1 MPLKPRTLS
10 RSGPE
15 SGRYGVSAR
24 WALAAFVLGAS
35 LSGADALADDDE
47 ITLER
52 EHGWPAGTIQE
63 QLNRDTTLIPY
74 GKGALF
80 VPAMTNPLD
89 EPPVAVWK
97 DGERVGEGTTGQR
110 IIMEPGTYEVRIGSG
125 ARQQRI
131 AIQSTIRERFTTV
144 IPVSWAGL
152 AIHVVDERFS
162 SLRGSYEIIRV
173 DDREYM
179 GIGFG
184 TDEQAGEPVTT
195 WVLRPGLYKI
205 VRVGETYRARR
216 DFATVR
222 LVEGHLTHFLLVLN
236 EQTGE
241 FQGGGEVPQEDLF
254 QAKDGFYGSLILGG
268 DVSLNQRDNVP
279 GLPQGISFAFRA
291 FVDARASIEILDNPL
306 VLQLQVEEGQTKPP
320 ELPLQKTNDRLDLDM
335 LYVYDLTQAI
345 GPYVRFGGET
355 NLLPTTQN
363 FDEPR
368 AVEFRDT
375 DDVTFLRCQ
384 DDAMSVDLGGPVGL
398 STLREG
404 AGLNMR
410 LLKALYA
417 ETTLRAGIGARH
429 TLARGDVFLLRD
441 DLSGENYAAPVP
453 ASPCDPNLDADRRVY
468 AKLPSVNRFGVEATL
483 LGVARI
489 SRWVLINLELD
500 GLIPFNGFDKTVVEI
515 ESSVAL
521 KLTTFLSVNYVVRF
535 LLDRFISDDYQLQQD
550 VLLRFSLELF

>member
-1 MPLKPRTLS
+1 MP
-10 RSGPE
+10 
-15 SGRYGVSAR
+15 
-24 WALAAFVLGAS
+24 WALVILALL
-35 LSGADALADDDE
+35 LSGEAFADDDDDE
-47 ITLER
+47 VTLTR
-52 EHGWPAGTIQE
+52 EYDWPAGAIQE
-63 QLNRDTTLIPY
+63 QLNRDTTLVPY
-74 GKGALF
+74 GKGAIF

-89 EPPVAVWK
+89 EPPVAIWK
-97 DGERVGEGTTGQR
+97 DGDRVGEGTTGQR
-110 IIMEPGTYEVRIGSG
+110 IVMEPGTYEVRVGSG
-125 ARQQRI
+125 AQQQRI
-131 AIQSTIRERFTTV
+131 AIQATVRERFTTV

-152 AIHVVDERFS
+152 SVHVVDERFS

-173 DDREYM
+173 EDREYM

-222 LVEGHLTHFLLVLN
+222 LVEGHLTHFLLVLD
-236 EQTGE
+236 ETGA

-254 QAKDGFYGSLILGG
+254 QAKDGFYGSLIFGG

-291 FVDARASIEILDNPL
+291 FVDARASIEIFDNPL
-306 VLQLQVEEGQTKPP
+306 VLQLQIEEGQTKPP

-335 LYVYDLTQAI
+335 LYVYGLTNWL
-345 GPYVRFGGET
+345 GPYIRFGGET

-363 FDEPR
+363 FDEARP
-368 AVEFRDT
+368 VEFRDT
-375 DDVTFLRCQ
+375 DGATFLRCQ
-384 DDAMSVDLGGPVGL
+384 DDAASVDLGGPVGL
-398 STLREG
+398 STLQEG

-410 LLKALYA
+410 LLKTLFA

-441 DLSGENYAAPVP
+441 DLSGENYAPLAPP
-453 ASPCDPNLDADRRVY
+453 SPCDPTLDEDRRVY
-468 AKLPSVNRFGVEATL
+468 VRLPSVNRFGVETTL
-483 LGVARI
+483 LGVGRI

-500 GLIPFNGFDKTVVEI
+500 ALIPFNGFENTVVEV
-515 ESSVAL
+515 ETSVAL
-521 KLTTFLSVNYVVRF
+521 KLTRFLSVNYVVRF
-535 LLDRFISDDYQLQQD
+535 LLDRVISDDYQLQQD
-550 VLLRFSLELF
+550 VLLRFSLEIF